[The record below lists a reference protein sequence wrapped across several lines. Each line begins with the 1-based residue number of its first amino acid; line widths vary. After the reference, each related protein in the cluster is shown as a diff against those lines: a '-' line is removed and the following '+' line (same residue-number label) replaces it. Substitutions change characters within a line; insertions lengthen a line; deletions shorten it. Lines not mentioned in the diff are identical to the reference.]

1 MQEVVAGDVKQK
13 EGTLWAVNFFQL
25 PNIGEKY
32 VYMEYYQMLML
43 RLRSMLMGLIMILFQ
58 IVKLFSQ
65 LRSYQEQCTKSYMEA
80 EHQIKPLL
88 VQRFF
93 EGNID

>member
-32 VYMEYYQMLML
+32 VYME
-43 RLRSMLMGLIMILFQ
+43 
-58 IVKLFSQ
+58 
-65 LRSYQEQCTKSYMEA
+65 
-80 EHQIKPLL
+80 
-88 VQRFF
+88 
-93 EGNID
+93 